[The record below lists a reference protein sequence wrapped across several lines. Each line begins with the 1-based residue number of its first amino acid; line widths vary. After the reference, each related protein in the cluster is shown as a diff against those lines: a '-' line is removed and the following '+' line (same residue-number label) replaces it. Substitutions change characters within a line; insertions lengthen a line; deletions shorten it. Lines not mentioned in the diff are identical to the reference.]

1 MCLLYNA
8 ECCKK
13 PHRSVIYRPSH
24 ALGTWYAVLVVH
36 TVGTSSTARLTRVL
50 SPHDLSKQTYNNG
63 FWAAP
68 RTSTLALAVSACMSA
83 LMPTLPPHR
92 FLSSNRLRS
101 ISSRG
106 RRRRSNYESC
116 AKGEF
121 TNSII
126 QVD

>member
-1 MCLLYNA
+1 
-8 ECCKK
+8 
-13 PHRSVIYRPSH
+13 
-24 ALGTWYAVLVVH
+24 
-36 TVGTSSTARLTRVL
+36 
-50 SPHDLSKQTYNNG
+50 
-63 FWAAP
+63 
-68 RTSTLALAVSACMSA
+68 
-83 LMPTLPPHR
+83 MPTLPPHR